1 MTGIFVIRFVTFT
14 HLNKNPISKKK
25 RGGGMT
31 LKVVKTVEIFI
42 LTYMKIFYFNVLL
55 FSLLHLHAFY
65 YMCSQEGCGCK

>member
-1 MTGIFVIRFVTFT
+1 
-14 HLNKNPISKKK
+14 
-25 RGGGMT
+25 MT

>member
-25 RGGGMT
+25 KRGGGGMT

-42 LTYMKIFYFNVLL
+42 LTYMKIFYFNV
-55 FSLLHLHAFY
+55 HLHAFY